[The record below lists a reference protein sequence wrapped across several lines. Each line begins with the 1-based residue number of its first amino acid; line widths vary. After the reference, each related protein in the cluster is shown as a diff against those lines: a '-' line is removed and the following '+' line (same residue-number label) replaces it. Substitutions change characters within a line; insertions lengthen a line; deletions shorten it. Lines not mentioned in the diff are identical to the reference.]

1 MLTTSGLRSSDRER
15 EGVGKNESLSLALE
29 LELGLKLSRV
39 ASNELRLST
48 AVSPSVALTS
58 VSERKVRNDL
68 AGLSSFRV
76 LPDER
81 RREENP
87 KEVVRALVCCGLDG
101 DGDLERALLACEGE
115 RERRRV
121 GEAENGEEGEEGLL
135 EAGAGRSLDVDARR
149 RILDPRRL
157 RVANAFLT
165 FPPDPVLL
173 LLAALP
179 GVVGGVGSGEYEGM
193 FVLDI
198 VVVMMVVVV
207 VMLVVVDGQETKKVR
222 VVG

>member
-15 EGVGKNESLSLALE
+15 EGVGKNESLSLA

-87 KEVVRALVCCGLDG
+87 KEVVRARVC
-101 DGDLERALLACEGE
+101 
-115 RERRRV
+115 
-121 GEAENGEEGEEGLL
+121 
-135 EAGAGRSLDVDARR
+135 
-149 RILDPRRL
+149 
-157 RVANAFLT
+157 
-165 FPPDPVLL
+165 
-173 LLAALP
+173 
-179 GVVGGVGSGEYEGM
+179 
-193 FVLDI
+193 
-198 VVVMMVVVV
+198 
-207 VMLVVVDGQETKKVR
+207 
-222 VVG
+222 